1 MDILE
6 SLLNDD
12 LHVRYTGKGSP
23 MYLTEPSFEIRSLH
37 YPLTIVDDKGNEL
50 IVKMNCTDCF
60 KQGKKQR
67 ITNDSPVIRYIKDTD
82 KYGKVITI
90 KITRHR
96 KRCMNCRK
104 SFFYDRIDYL
114 NSKSM
119 FSKDYKKAV
128 INYVLDTEATLSMVS
143 KEYYTSINTVKSF
156 LKKCTEINNLE
167 RIKIYNTPVINI
179 FPFEYRNKTACCISG
194 FTKVDSVY
202 KNGILGILQDYSKSS
217 IKEYLSVN
225 TSEESNIKL
234 VICRLNTEVIEAAKE
249 ELPNAKIIINH
260 NGFLNDLNR
269 MMECEG
275 YNFSYL
281 SNSLIESCKS
291 YEKELKGKFH
301 ISTRKKEKENYEQ
314 KSWEDALD
322 GWVQNQLTE
331 KNENPKKEILEKVIN
346 TFKPLKKEI
355 LDCIKREHKEE
366 FPVDLEG
373 VLPEE
378 LRYNEIFH
386 YSTIRDLLKRFA
398 KRGYK
403 HQIKNFSFFALR
415 LLFLNP
421 AVKDVAFKS
430 CESELTSMALKTS
443 DKNQPEILHG
453 YYVDIEELKYVISDP
468 MAMTLQSQ
476 KYYRDYLEKRDRLI
490 YPE

>member
-6 SLLNDD
+6 SLLNDK
-12 LHVRYTGKGSP
+12 LHVQDASEDSP
-23 MYLTEPSFEIRSLH
+23 RSLTEPSFVIRGLN
-37 YPLTIVDDKGNEL
+37 YPLTVVDDKLNEFK
-50 IVKMNCTDCF
+50 VKMICADCF

-67 ITNDSPVIRYIKDTD
+67 ITNDSPAIRYIKDTN
-82 KYGKVITI
+82 KRGEVITI

-96 KRCMNCRK
+96 NRCMNCRK
-104 SFFYDRIDYL
+104 SFFDDRIDYL
-114 NSKSM
+114 NSNSM

-128 INYVLDTEATLSMVS
+128 INYVLDTEATLSTVS
-143 KEYYTSINTVKSF
+143 KIYYTSINTVKSF
-156 LKKCTEINNLE
+156 LKQCNEINKLE
-167 RIKIYNTPVINI
+167 RIQIYNTPVINI
-179 FPFEYRNKTACCISG
+179 FPFKYRNKTACCISG
-194 FTKVDSVY
+194 FTKVGSVY

-234 VICRLNTEVIEAAKE
+234 VICRLNTEAIEAAKE

-260 NGFLNDLNR
+260 NGFLDDLNR
-269 MMECEG
+269 MMECEE

-281 SNSLIESCKS
+281 STNLIKFCKS
-291 YEKELKGKFH
+291 YKKELDKKFH

-322 GWVQNQLTE
+322 GWIKNQLME
-331 KNENPKKEILEKVIN
+331 KSENQKKEILEKVIN
-346 TFKPLKKEI
+346 TFKPFKKEI
-355 LDCIKREHKEE
+355 LDCIKRENKEE
-366 FPVDLEG
+366 FPADLEG

-403 HQIKNFSFFALR
+403 HRINSFSLFALR

-421 AVKDVAFKS
+421 AVKDVTFKS
-430 CESELTSMALKTS
+430 CESELISMALKTS
-443 DKNQPEILHG
+443 DKNKQEILHG
-453 YYVDIEELKYVISDP
+453 YYVDIEELKYVITDP
-468 MAMTLQSQ
+468 LAMTLQSQ
-476 KYYRDYLEKRDRLI
+476 KYYSDYLEKRNRLI